1 MPWILWRHHLL
12 ELAKVFLITT
22 AVVVSVVAFGAVIQ
36 PVSQGLLSPAG
47 MLKYMGLA
55 TVPMLQFAA
64 PLAAGFAATVVF
76 HRFASDNEL
85 LAMSVAG
92 LSYRRILAPVVGG
105 GLVLGLGSLLLLH
118 EVAPRF
124 FDAMHL
130 VIANDAARV
139 VVGRLESGDS
149 FQAGD
154 LIVHADEA
162 RLLPGAPP
170 SGAAHRMVLDR
181 VATLQ
186 RDGRGGIETEFI
198 ARQAVVDL
206 HPVDGAIIMKMV
218 LREAVIIRE
227 GDGTAVRVPEA
238 RPDAV
243 RIGTARPREPKS
255 FAWAELHE
263 AIRRPESTARV
274 QQARRALEDAL
285 LLDAAAQAAEAALRE
300 GRALRFHDLASK
312 REYQITGGAPGAD
325 GSILP
330 SKPGG
335 LVRITELQGG
345 APWREGLAS
354 SLRRSRLRIR
364 DDDGIHQPEFGYAAE
379 IIEASSLR
387 PGVTGAVRFPSA
399 FSEMVLLEAVMVPEA
414 TDWLAAHPGGDTAA
428 GPDVPRLAAAYRQSA
443 TDLHAEANSYWWQ
456 RLAQS
461 ASVPLVVLLGG
472 VLAVWLRHS
481 LPLTIYVL
489 AFVPAVL
496 DMVLISSGQHWIR
509 SGSTAPGLA
518 LLWGGNIGMALILAV
533 VWRRMAR
540 H

>member
-12 ELAKVFLITT
+12 ELTKVFLVTT

-47 MLKYMGLA
+47 MLKYMALA

-64 PLAAGFAATVVF
+64 PLAAGFAATIVL

-85 LAMSVAG
+85 LAMSVSG
-92 LSYRRILAPVVGG
+92 LSYRRILAPVFGG
-105 GLVLGLGSLLLLH
+105 GLLLGGGMFLLLH
-118 EVAPRF
+118 EIAPRF

-186 RDGRGGIETEFI
+186 RDGRGGIETEFV

-206 HPVDGAIIMKMV
+206 HPVDGAIIMKMA
-218 LREAVIIRE
+218 LREALIIRE

-238 RPDAV
+238 RPEAV

-263 AIRRPESTARV
+263 AIQRPEATARV
-274 QQARRALEDAL
+274 QVARRALEDAL
-285 LLDAAAQAAEAALRE
+285 MLDAAAQNGDAALRE
-300 GRALRFHDLASK
+300 GRALRFHDLASQ
-312 REYQITGGAPGAD
+312 RDYEITGAAPGAD
-325 GSILP
+325 GSIVP
-330 SKPGG
+330 ASPGG
-335 LVRITELQGG
+335 RVRITELQGG
-345 APWREGLAS
+345 APWRQALAS
-354 SLRRSRLRIR
+354 GMQRTRLRIR
-364 DDDGIHQPEFGYAAE
+364 DDNGIHQPEFGYTAE
-379 IIEASSLR
+379 ITEATSLR
-387 PGVTGAVRFPSA
+387 SGVTGAVRFPSA
-399 FSEMVLLEAVMVPEA
+399 LADLVLADAVQTPEA
-414 TDWLAAHPGGDTAA
+414 MAWLAAHPAEDTAA
-428 GPDVPRLAAAYRQSA
+428 APELARLAAAYRFSA
-443 TDLHAEANSYWWQ
+443 VDLQAEASSYWWQ
-456 RLAQS
+456 RLGQS

-472 VLAVWLRHS
+472 VLAVWLRQS

-496 DMVLISSGQHWIR
+496 DMVLISSGQQWIR
-509 SGSTAPGLA
+509 DGSTIPGMA
-518 LLWGGNIGMALILAV
+518 LLWCGNAGMVIILTM

-540 H
+540 N